1 MEYLIRRAEVAD
13 APGACEAVRQS
24 IAELCIEDH
33 HGDQAM
39 IAAWL
44 SNKTIE
50 HVASWIASPRN
61 IAAVAQAAIDLVGFE
76 LLSQARSPS
85 YTCRPG
91 TLPWGQQRLDG
102 VPRKRGESL
111 WAFVRSG

>member
-33 HGDQAM
+33 HGDQAT

-50 HVASWIASPRN
+50 NVASWIALPRN
-61 IAAVAQAAIDLVGFE
+61 IAAVAQSSIGIVGFGLLRNVDSLRCNF
-76 LLSQARSPS
+76 LLSPTLREEGRS
-85 YTCRPG
+85 C
-91 TLPWGQQRLDG
+91 LQVLQLI
-102 VPRKRGESL
+102 
-111 WAFVRSG
+111 